1 MHWNYDWGMGA
12 GLGWLVMVIFWILIV
27 LGVVYFIKLVIG
39 GAKRKEKED
48 TPLDILK
55 KRYVQGEI
63 TKDEFEEKKK
73 DIILR
78 RLRLV

>member
-12 GLGWLVMVIFWILIV
+12 GLGWLLMVIFWILIV
-27 LGVVYFIKLVIG
+27 LGGVYLIKLIVG
-39 GAKRKEKED
+39 GAKTMEKED

-55 KRYVQGEI
+55 KRYARGEI

-73 DIILR
+73 DII
-78 RLRLV
+78 